1 MRRSRTDD
9 AGFNEINITP
19 FTDVVLVLLLIF
31 MVASP
36 ALFSSSAALPV
47 AVPEVSEADDP
58 PPPALTVTLD
68 GRRRVYVE
76 STEVPV
82 DSLVAAVAR
91 ALAERTD
98 STTAVDTTNLPPVVL
113 RADTAARHGQ
123 VVRAL
128 DAIRAAGGRPVLGVE
143 RPEAPPAQ

>member
-1 MRRSRTDD
+1 MRRSRTD
-9 AGFNEINITP
+9 GPEFNEINITP

-36 ALFSSSAALPV
+36 ALFSASAALPV
-47 AVPEVSEADDP
+47 AVPEVTEADDP

-68 GRRRVYVE
+68 ARRRVYVE
-76 STEVPV
+76 STEVPA
-82 DSLVAAVAR
+82 DSLVAAITR
-91 ALAERTD
+91 ALAER
-98 STTAVDTTNLPPVVL
+98 VDTTAARDTTYLPPVVL

-143 RPEAPPAQ
+143 RPDAPPAR